1 MRRSPSED
9 LFRLIKSL
17 HKGEKRN
24 FKLLTGLL
32 AGGRDKKYIEL
43 FDLIDRQDAY
53 NETKLMAHFGDL
65 YGGQFSAGKNYLHKL
80 ILKSLVYYD
89 SDPEA
94 EMIGLKS
101 QIRILARKELLP
113 PARKLLKKAIREAE
127 AGEYFGHWHELVS
140 IEMGILM
147 QELNEKRL
155 EEKLAR
161 ITETKRNLLAL
172 QGNLDDYQALHS
184 RLQILTNDR
193 NVVRREQ
200 DLQAFSRIAD
210 DPLLH
215 SPDRALSIRAKVEYF
230 SIQAKL
236 ARFRDNLPAAIDNG
250 RKALELLEAHP
261 PIRNRMQRRY
271 FKEVSSLGINLL
283 RQGRHEEAFA
293 MLSEVR
299 ELRELRTN
307 LRTDYLPLFYIANI
321 TLAIQ
326 LGEPERLK
334 PVLEEIEARWNEIQA
349 RSPDWHEMLLSYL
362 MAYYYLV
369 VGEASRGLRWVNLL
383 VNSPRSEHRI
393 YLQAFARLL
402 MLMIH
407 FDLGNYMVVE
417 NILPN
422 VQRFLEKHDR
432 LQPYEEAVLRS
443 IRAMTRQADTP
454 QLEEVIHGSIREFK
468 SLAKDKFEKRAMSML
483 DFLQWLQ
490 SKAEGS
496 TIATIRQNN
505 ALKNGVR

>member
-1 MRRSPSED
+1 
-9 LFRLIKSL
+9 L

-94 EMIGLKS
+94 EMVSLKS
-101 QIRILARKELLP
+101 QIRVLVRKELLP
-113 PARKLLKKAIREAE
+113 PAKKLLKKAIREAE
-127 AGEYFGHWHELVS
+127 SGEYFGHLHDLVS
-140 IEMGILM
+140 IEMEILM
-147 QELNEKRL
+147 QELSEKRL
-155 EEKLAR
+155 EDKLENIA
-161 ITETKRNLLAL
+161 ETKRRAL
-172 QGNLDDYQALHS
+172 DLQRNLDEYESLHS
-184 RLQILTNDR
+184 RLHILTNDR
-193 NVVRREQ
+193 NVARREQ
-200 DLQAFSRIAD
+200 DLEAFRRIAH
-210 DPLLH
+210 DPLLGA
-215 SPDRALSIRAKVEYF
+215 PEQALSIRAKVEYF
-230 SIQAKL
+230 SIHAKL
-236 ARFRDNLPAAIDNG
+236 AGFRDKLP
-250 RKALELLEAHP
+250 KAVLHSRQALDLLEAHLS
-261 PIRNRMQRRY
+261 IRNRMQRRY
-271 FKEVSSLGINLL
+271 FLEVSSLGINLL

-293 MLSEVR
+293 ILSQVR
-299 ELRELRTN
+299 EMRELYPN
-307 LRTDYLPLFYIANI
+307 VSTDYFPLYYIANI

-326 LGEPERLK
+326 LGEPERLE
-334 PVLEEIEARWNEIQA
+334 PLLEEVEARWNDIHA

-369 VGEASRGLRWVNLL
+369 IGKPSSGLRWVNLL

-417 NILPN
+417 SNLPN

-443 IRAMTRQADTP
+443 IRSMVRLADTP
-454 QLEEVIHGSIREFK
+454 ELESVISDRLDEFK
-468 SLAKDKFEKRAMSML
+468 VLAQDKFEQRAMSLL

-490 SKAEGS
+490 GKQEGRS
-496 TIATIRQNN
+496 IAAIRKGN
-505 ALKNGVR
+505 ALENESGK

>member
-43 FDLIDRQDAY
+43 FDLIDRQDVY

-94 EMIGLKS
+94 EMVALKS

-113 PARKLLKKAIREAE
+113 PAKKLLKKALREAE
-127 AGEYFGHWHELVS
+127 SGEYFGHLHDLVS
-140 IEMGILM
+140 IEMEILM
-147 QELNEKRL
+147 QELNEKKL
-155 EEKLAR
+155 EEKLESIA
-161 ITETKRNLLAL
+161 ETKRKAL
-172 QGNLDDYQALHS
+172 VLQRNLDDYAALHS
-184 RLQILTNDR
+184 RLQIFTNDR
-193 NVVRREQ
+193 NVARREQ

-210 DPLLH
+210 DPLLKE
-215 SPDRALSIRAKVEYF
+215 PDQALSIRGKVEYY
-230 SIQAKL
+230 SIHAKL
-236 ARFRDNLPAAIDNG
+236 ARFRDKLSLAVDNS
-250 RKALELLEAHP
+250 RKALDLLEAHP
-261 PIRNRMQRRY
+261 SIRNRMQRRY
-271 FKEVSSLGINLL
+271 FLEVSSMGINLL
-283 RQGRHEEAFA
+283 RLGRREEAFA
-293 MLSEVR
+293 ILTQVR
-299 ELRELRTN
+299 EMQELYPN
-307 LRTDYLPLFYIANI
+307 LKTDYFPLFYIANI

-326 LGEPERLK
+326 LGEPDRLQ
-334 PVLEEIEARWNEIQA
+334 PLLEEIEARWNDIQG

-369 VGEASRGLRWVNLL
+369 IGEPSNGLRWVNLL

-393 YLQAFARLL
+393 YLQTFARLL

-417 NILPN
+417 NNLPN

-432 LQPYEEAVLRS
+432 LQPFEEAVLRS
-443 IRAMTRQADTP
+443 IRSMTRQADTP
-454 QLEEVIHGSIREFK
+454 ELGEVIKDRLQEFQ
-468 SLAKDKFEKRAMSML
+468 SLARDKFEQRAMSML

-490 SKAEGS
+490 SKVENN
-496 TIATIRQNN
+496 TIATIRQNKARGN
-505 ALKNGVR
+505 